1 MAILISR
8 SGPRQRGIGHESN
21 QRAVRTIA
29 REREVCG
36 RVSSCQVKVDD
47 VASGCDLKEAA
58 GPAGL
63 RKGRS
68 RGVGLLADE
77 PDLARSN
84 SSDTPKSLIVPSNA
98 SCSRSSQP
106 AFPKVRDTEAGF
118 CARQQH
124 NGPRAPRQQC
134 RRLITPRMSNTLAKR
149 GDFIS
154 VPVISTQPRSGAAEV

>member
-1 MAILISR
+1 MSILISR

-106 AFPKVRDTEAGF
+106 AFPKVAIRKPVF
-118 CARQQH
+118 
-124 NGPRAPRQQC
+124 APA
-134 RRLITPRMSNTLAKR
+134 SNTMGPEHHASNA
-149 GDFIS
+149 GGS
-154 VPVISTQPRSGAAEV
+154 